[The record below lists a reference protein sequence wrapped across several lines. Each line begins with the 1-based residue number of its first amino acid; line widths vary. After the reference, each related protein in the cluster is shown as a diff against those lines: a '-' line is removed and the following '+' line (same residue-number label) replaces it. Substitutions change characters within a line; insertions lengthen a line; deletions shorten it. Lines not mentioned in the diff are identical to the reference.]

1 MKWFSEKKHSAIMH
15 KNYKLSSLMLQMD
28 GLKDGR
34 VDLVFLSK
42 LFLEKK
48 KQQHIKWLAHGEKSF
63 FLRTILHIHC
73 LHWNSRGSTKDQHFT
88 CDEVSCA
95 GMGQVSKEAIQ
106 TCFQCAGI
114 YLETQADAAENNGD
128 PFK

>member
-1 MKWFSEKKHSAIMH
+1 MH

-63 FLRTILHIHC
+63 FLRIIYIFIAYTETQGEVPRINILHVMKF
-73 LHWNSRGSTKDQHFT
+73 L
-88 CDEVSCA
+88 V
-95 GMGQVSKEAIQ
+95 
-106 TCFQCAGI
+106 
-114 YLETQADAAENNGD
+114 QAWDR
-128 PFK
+128 